1 MKQMRRYWFL
11 GVVVI
16 MALLF
21 AGMTFAEGKKAHPS
35 RDEFKAKSM
44 ANIQTMTGVTPT
56 FERNMK
62 KAPGISNFDRP
73 AFEDFRS
80 MATKKGMPQPESLCD
95 PGYYWMGGPTWTA
108 DTDGVSTVWAAG
120 GNLYFADA
128 NDQAHPI
135 EMWWGDIGLRVRI
148 HNGYAYIFSY
158 FYTYVFDV
166 SSPLSPSF
174 LAYGPGYL
182 YGFFDAYPD
191 PTDSYLIMT
200 DWFAGDLWVW
210 NIATMEYWC
219 DVPNPN
225 LGWYVDMHIV
235 DEKEVAIVGDWA
247 NGSFDF
253 YYIGGLDCSCPVYLG
268 QINDPDANT
277 GLVFYHKGYLYGL
290 WETWQ
295 YYNYWLF
302 GAPPDNGTKC
312 SMYHVPNVL
321 DPDNHYYVGPYYYAA
336 YDTTAMKDAGDN
348 MVLVHYQNRVG
359 LWTPQFE
366 THLNSLFLGV
376 NATYATFDG
385 AYRGNHGIAACAE
398 GGAHFWDETWVETG
412 KYWTGGYA
420 NGVVISGD
428 WQFVPS
434 GAAGLGIVD
443 NSDPSM
449 PVTYGAL
456 WPNEYFAEVWY
467 VAVSP
472 DGNYAYVTDSNV
484 PAGNPSP
491 YVWVID
497 CHDKANPFIVSTVY
511 PYETVGSVGVTSL
524 NMAGTYLVVGTETDV
539 ELVDV
544 SVPAYP
550 TLVDSGNLALADAA
564 LPPMVGPINN
574 VRIFTHPAYPDQVF
588 LGVVCPTTFYT
599 FRYSGGDLIETGN
612 LGGYASLTDVAIV
625 GTYAYVIS
633 NAAADIHPI
642 AMVSTSPAIHFNLD
656 TTGAVALALG
666 WSWTDFCYIVK
677 INDGMLA
684 ASGTSLAGSYPA
696 VFLVDVGTAP
706 MAPALLPP
714 GQIGL
719 APFDWLTGLTY
730 DGGYVYYATD
740 YFGTGAFV
748 LKPDYDLPVVEA
760 GYPSVVPVIPDVA
773 GHGLDPTGGWLQ
785 GKVTLTA
792 KVSDPTTAITSVVF
806 RFFDGGSWR
815 KITTLTSST
824 PAGQIGTYTYTWD
837 TSKWIYDTGAGA
849 IRVEVTDSGCNTTIV
864 DTAVTYAI
872 NLPPSY
878 ELFWDAGCNEPP
890 VGGVCDPAGSWV
902 VCGDLCLWIQGYAYG
917 EWIYGMGNSPNEV
930 NNPVDPVD
938 NISQIAYNIDN
949 GTDGPWTL
957 VDIPTDGPNPYYVCF
972 DTTLLTDGTHTLYV
986 RVTDDCTLQ
995 GFEDI
1000 YGSGS
1005 WTFQV
1010 HNLGPKPYMV
1020 DPMAG
1025 DLVRGADIRV
1035 AAVMTNEIAARP
1047 VYKVEYI
1054 LDPAFVDATD
1064 PVSSMG
1070 TLIGTAYAADADGEW
1085 PIAWDASTTTYGDH
1099 VIIGWAYEDT
1109 ICCPGPFKT
1118 PLVSFNLVSYTG
1130 MNVTATAA
1138 PTTGAAPL
1146 ATVLT
1151 ASVTGGQTPYTYA
1164 WAFGDGQTG
1173 SGNVTSHTYTAAGT
1187 YTATC
1192 TVTDN
1197 TGATATGT
1205 VSIVVTGPVVVN
1217 PTISSVVKAT
1227 SPFRLK
1233 VYGSNFKPGAVVKIN
1248 GVAAPYATTYKN
1260 STYLVAKKGAALK
1273 ALCPKG
1279 VTVLVTVENTDGGVS
1294 AAYSYTR

>member
-1 MKQMRRYWFL
+1 MFGNEGGKEMKQMRRYWFL

-21 AGMTFAEGKKAHPS
+21 AGMTFAEGKKPHPS
-35 RDEFKAKSM
+35 RDEFKAKALAEMPAM
-44 ANIQTMTGVTPT
+44 AGVKPNL
-56 FERNMK
+56 ERNMK
-62 KAPGISNFDRP
+62 KIEGISNFERP
-73 AFEDFRS
+73 AFHDIRALG
-80 MATKKGMPQPESLCD
+80 MKQKGMPQPESLCD
-95 PGYYWMGGPTWTA
+95 PGYYWMGGPTWTS

-128 NDQAHPI
+128 NDPTHPI

-174 LAYGPGYL
+174 LAYGPGYA
-182 YGFFDAYPD
+182 YGFWDAYPD
-191 PTDSYLIMT
+191 PTDSYLLMT
-200 DWFAGDLWVW
+200 DWVWGDLWVW
-210 NIATMEYWC
+210 NIATMEYMC
-219 DVPNPN
+219 DVWNPN
-225 LGWYVDMHIV
+225 GGWYNDMYVVD
-235 DEKEVAIVGDWA
+235 DKNVAIVGDWIA
-247 NGSFDF
+247 GYFDF
-253 YYIGGLDCSCPVYLG
+253 YYIGGLDCSCPVFLG
-268 QINDPDANT
+268 QIFDADYNT
-277 GLVFYHKGYLYGL
+277 GLVLYHKGYLYGFY
-290 WETWQ
+290 ETWQ

-302 GAPPDNGTKC
+302 GAPPDDGTWC
-312 SMYHVPNVL
+312 SMYHVPDVL
-321 DPDNHYYVGPYYYAA
+321 VPANNYYVGPYYYAH
-336 YDTTAMKDAGDN
+336 YDTTAAKDAGDY
-348 MVLVHYQNRVG
+348 MLLVHYQNRVG

-376 NATYATFDG
+376 TASYATYDG
-385 AYRGNHGIAACAE
+385 AYRGNAGIAACGE
-398 GGAHFWDETWVETG
+398 GGAHFWDQTFVETG

-420 NGVVISGD
+420 AGVVISGD

-434 GAAGLGIVD
+434 GAAGLGIID

-456 WPNEYFAEVWY
+456 WPNDYFSEVWY

-472 DGNYAYVTDSNV
+472 DGNYAYVSDGSE
-484 PAGNPSP
+484 
-491 YVWVID
+491 YVWTVD
-497 CHDKANPFIVSTVY
+497 CTDKAHPVLLNGPV
-511 PYETVGSVGVTSL
+511 PYTTAGAVPVTSL
-524 NMAGTYLVVGTETDV
+524 NMAGSYLVVGTTADM
-539 ELVDV
+539 ELVNV

-550 TLVDSGNLALADAA
+550 VFADSGNLALADAGQPA
-564 LPPMVGPINN
+564 MVGPINTI
-574 VRIFTHPAYPDQVF
+574 RTFQHPAYPDQVF

-599 FRYSGGDLIETGN
+599 FRYSGGDLIETGF
-612 LGGYASLTDVAIV
+612 LGGYTDLTDVAIV

-633 NAAADIHPI
+633 NFNGGIYPI
-642 AMVSTSPAIHFNLD
+642 AMISTSPGIHFNLD
-656 TTGAVALALG
+656 TTGQVPLVLG
-666 WSWTDFCYIVK
+666 WSWAPDYCYIVK
-677 INDGMLA
+677 VNDSMVA
-684 ASGTSLAGSYPA
+684 ASGNNLTYGYPA
-696 VFLVDVGTAP
+696 VFLVDVGTVP

-714 GQIGL
+714 GQLGL
-719 APFDWLTGLTY
+719 MPFDWLTGLTY
-730 DGGYVYYATD
+730 NGGYVYYATD

-748 LKPDYDLPVVEA
+748 LLPDYDLPVVEA
-760 GYPSVVPVIPDVA
+760 GYPSVTPVIPDFVGGGTA
-773 GHGLDPTGGWLQ
+773 LDPTGGWLQ

-792 KVSDPTTAITSVVF
+792 KVSDPSTAITSVVF
-806 RFFDGGSWR
+806 RFYDGSSWR

-824 PAGQIGTYTYTWD
+824 PAGTIGTYTYTWD
-837 TSKWIYDTGAGA
+837 TSKWIYGVGVGP

-864 DTAVTYAI
+864 DTVLTYAI
-872 NLPPSY
+872 NLPPTF

-890 VGGVCDPAGSWV
+890 VGGICDPAGSWV
-902 VCGDLCLWIQGYAYG
+902 VCGDLCLWIWGYT
-917 EWIYGMGNSPNEV
+917 EPTNEV
-930 NNPVDPVD
+930 NNPVDPID
-938 NISQIAYNIDN
+938 DISQIAYNIDN
-949 GTDGPWTL
+949 GANGPWTL
-957 VDIPTDGPNPYYVCF
+957 VDIPTDGPNPLYVCF
-972 DTTLLTDGTHTLYV
+972 DTTLLTDGAHTLYV

-995 GFEDI
+995 SQKDI
-1000 YGSGS
+1000 YGVSS

-1010 HNLGPKPYMV
+1010 HNLGPKPYIV

-1047 VYKVEYI
+1047 VAYVDFY
-1054 LDPAFVDATD
+1054 LDPTNYND
-1064 PVSSMG
+1064 PSTG
-1070 TLIGTAYAADADGEW
+1070 TYIGTATSADANGEW
-1085 PIAWDASTTTYGDH
+1085 AISWDASSVSYGDH
-1099 VIIGWAYEDT
+1099 VLEAEVFEDT
-1109 ICCPGPFKT
+1109 ICCPGPFIT
-1118 PLVSFNLVSYTG
+1118 PLVSFNLVSYAT

-1146 ATVLT
+1146 STVLT
-1151 ASVTGGQTPYTYA
+1151 ASVTGGQSPYTYT

-1173 SGNVTSHTYTAAGT
+1173 AGNVTSHTYTTAGN
-1187 YTATC
+1187 YTATV

-1205 VSIVVTGPVVVN
+1205 VSIVVTGPAVQN

-1233 VYGSNFKPGAVVKIN
+1233 VYGTNFKPGAVVKIN
-1248 GVAAPYATTYKN
+1248 GVPAPYATTFKN

-1279 VTVLVTVENTDGGVS
+1279 VTVSITVENTDGGVS